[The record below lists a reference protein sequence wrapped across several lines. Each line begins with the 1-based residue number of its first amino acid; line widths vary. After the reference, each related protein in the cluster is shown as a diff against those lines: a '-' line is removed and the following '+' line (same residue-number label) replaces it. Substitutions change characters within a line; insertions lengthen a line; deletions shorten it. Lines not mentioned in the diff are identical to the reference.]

1 MEKKTGAKKVL
12 GIIKNV
18 IVWVIFAIAAAMMIF
33 TIVSVNTFDQNNRD
47 LFGFKAFTVRTDSM
61 SATDFDS
68 GDIIFTKNV
77 APETLVEGDI
87 IAFVSQESDN
97 FGETITHKIRRLTTG
112 EDGTPGFITYGTTT
126 DVDDE
131 GMVEYEYV
139 LGKYTGKIPNVGA
152 FFLFLKEPI
161 GYILF
166 IFVPFFILILYQGLN
181 CVRLFRQ
188 YRKEQMQELQNER
201 DQIEK
206 DKEETA
212 RMLQELKELKEQ
224 LAAQKEDNKQ
234 E

>member
-1 MEKKTGAKKVL
+1 MENKVGAKKVL
-12 GIIKNV
+12 NIIKTV

-68 GDIIFTKNV
+68 GDIVFTKNV
-77 APETLVEGDI
+77 DPKTLVEGDV
-87 IAFVSQESDN
+87 IAFVSQEADS

-161 GYILF
+161 GYIMF
-166 IFVPFFILILYQGLN
+166 IFIPFFILILYQGLN

-188 YRKEQMQELQNER
+188 YRKEQMQEMQNER
-201 DQIEK
+201 EQIEK

-212 RMLQELKELKEQ
+212 RMLQELQELKEQ